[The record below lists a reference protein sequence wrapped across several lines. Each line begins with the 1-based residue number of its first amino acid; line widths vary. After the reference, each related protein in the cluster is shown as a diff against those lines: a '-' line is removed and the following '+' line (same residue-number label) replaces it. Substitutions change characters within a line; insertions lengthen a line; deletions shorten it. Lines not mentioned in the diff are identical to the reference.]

1 MDIFVSTSAVLD
13 TAIQI
18 DTINKNISQDLIYVD
33 SAIKTL
39 QKNWEGTASKR
50 CVNRYSCLKNNF
62 SETRFSVVDAMV
74 SFLKTQVVQGYEE
87 TEHVA
92 SNAAEA
98 FK

>member
-18 DTINKNISQDLIYVD
+18 DTINKNISKDLIYVD

-39 QKNWEGTASKR
+39 QSHWEGTASKE
-50 CVNRYSCLKNNF
+50 CVDRYNYLKNNF
-62 SETRFSVVDAMV
+62 SDARFSVVDAMV
-74 SFLKTQVVQGYEE
+74 SFMKKQVVQGYEA
-87 TEHVA
+87 TEQVA